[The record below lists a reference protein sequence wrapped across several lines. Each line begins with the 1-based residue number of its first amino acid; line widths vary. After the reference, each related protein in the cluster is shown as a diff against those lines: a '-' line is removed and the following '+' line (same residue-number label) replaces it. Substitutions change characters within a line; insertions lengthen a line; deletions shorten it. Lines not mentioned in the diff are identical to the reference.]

1 MDFPEKVCFL
11 DAVRPSCYHG
21 GMNRWKIALYRF
33 WQWTWGLPQT
43 LVGLAMAIKYRR
55 CPRKRVGGAVA
66 TLHDGDWGGVS
77 LGMFIFVP
85 KGLRPDREAELL
97 SHDYGHTF
105 QSALLGPLYLLLVGV
120 PSFLWANLPRNVQ
133 KRSLR
138 HIPYEAHYPE
148 NWAEKLGH
156 KHFPKVQPN
165 LFSSR
170 PEEKP

>member
-1 MDFPEKVCFL
+1 
-11 DAVRPSCYHG
+11 
-21 GMNRWKIALYRF
+21 MNRWKIALYRF
-33 WQWTWGLPQT
+33 WQWTWG
-43 LVGLAMAIKYRR
+43 
-55 CPRKRVGGAVA
+55 PRKRVGGAVA

-85 KGLRPDREAELL
+85 KGLRPEREAALL
-97 SHDYGHTF
+97 SHEYGHTF
-105 QSALLGPLYLLLVGV
+105 QSALLGPLYLFAVGI

>member
-11 DAVRPSCYHG
+11 DAVMLSCYHG
-21 GMNRWKIALYRF
+21 GMNGWKIALYRL

-85 KGLRPDREAELL
+85 QGLRPEREAALL
-97 SHDYGHTF
+97 SHEYGHTF

-120 PSFLWANLPRNVQ
+120 PSFLWANLPRNVR

-138 HIPYEAHYPE
+138 HISYEAHYPE
-148 NWAEKLGH
+148 NWAEELGH
-156 KHFPKVQPN
+156 KHFPKVWP
-165 LFSSR
+165 LSR
-170 PEEKP
+170 PSKQEERV

>member
-1 MDFPEKVCFL
+1 MKRGRIV
-11 DAVRPSCYHG
+11 
-21 GMNRWKIALYRF
+21 LYRL
-33 WQWTWGLPQT
+33 WQWTWGLPQS
-43 LVGLAMAIKYRR
+43 LLGLILAVKYRR
-55 CPRKRVGGAVA
+55 CPHKEVGGALA

-85 KGLRPDREAELL
+85 KGLRPEREAALL
-97 SHDYGHTF
+97 SHEYGHTF
-105 QSALLGPLYLLLVGV
+105 QSALLGPLYLLLVGM